1 MEAAEVSLPVAR
13 PRGGGGG
20 SRIKNALGLK
30 ARRLSSSAVAATQ
43 PMMVRTLS
51 QTLGPALPGRG
62 RQLMT
67 SAEIMRQQIRVTEQ
81 NNARLRRTLM
91 RAIVGQLK
99 PVEFPDGEE
108 YHQWQFRQV
117 KLLEAGLILHPSL
130 PLDRLNSAVL
140 RFREVMRAT
149 EIRAIDTAK
158 NSNAMRTLTSAVH
171 ALAWRSGVG
180 SGGGDACHWA
190 DGYSLNRPL
199 TLRAH
204 DRRSSLLPL
213 ALRPLLSS
221 EFVALDLLLP
231 DALPTGSG
239 KSQVLKEGVGSQRR
253 RQHQERGKEE
263 EDDAGGGDIA
273 LQVIR
278 SGLKLLKRRET
289 DGEDGDRLLRKQ
301 MRGGDYGMARP
312 LSIACTPSSRDCTRL
327 SPRMHEPGLAEELR
341 SIPAFPL
348 SLVQWSFLHQL
359 SLARMRRDNE
369 GSGGRWKLGGGRG
382 AAADGT

>member
-1 MEAAEVSLPVAR
+1 MAAWNGGEMGRHKRSHSLSVTSSATPSSDATKLDFAAADVACQFGRVDALGPVELRKTAYEIFMSCRSSSGGNTAGARGAAMEAAEVSLPVAR

-91 RAIVGQLK
+91 RAIVGQ
-99 PVEFPDGEE
+99 E

-190 DGYSLNRPL
+190 DGYSLNVL
-199 TLRAH
+199 LYI
-204 DRRSSLLPL
+204 SLLHTPSHL
-213 ALRPLLSS
+213 EPFLSCPRGNQ
-221 EFVALDLLLP
+221 VILLL
-231 DALPTGSG
+231 
-239 KSQVLKEGVGSQRR
+239 RYHR
-253 RQHQERGKEE
+253 
-263 EDDAGGGDIA
+263 
-273 LQVIR
+273 
-278 SGLKLLKRRET
+278 
-289 DGEDGDRLLRKQ
+289 
-301 MRGGDYGMARP
+301 
-312 LSIACTPSSRDCTRL
+312 
-327 SPRMHEPGLAEELR
+327 
-341 SIPAFPL
+341 
-348 SLVQWSFLHQL
+348 
-359 SLARMRRDNE
+359 
-369 GSGGRWKLGGGRG
+369 
-382 AAADGT
+382 